1 MLDLLCRKSSSGDLD
16 VNLAMRH
23 LASHEWGRARMTL
36 ERALAKGR
44 LSEPEQA
51 RSIEPQPPPP
61 QHPRHVRTRGR

>member
-44 LSEPEQA
+44 LSEPERA
-51 RSIEPQPPPP
+51 RVLLQE
-61 QHPRHVRTRGR
+61 VRDRLGLRGAEEL

>member
-1 MLDLLCRKSSSGDLD
+1 MLDLLCRKSNCGDLE

-44 LSEPEQA
+44 LSEPETA
-51 RSIEPQPPPP
+51 RTLLQEVCD
-61 QHPRHVRTRGR
+61 RLGVMGAKKL

>member
-16 VNLAMRH
+16 VNLARRH
-23 LASHEWGRARMTL
+23 LASHEWGWARMTL

-51 RSIEPQPPPP
+51 RILLQE
-61 QHPRHVRTRGR
+61 VRDRLGVRGAKKQ

>member
-16 VNLAMRH
+16 VNLAMRQ

-44 LSEPEQA
+44 LSEPETVSTLLQEVCD
-51 RSIEPQPPPP
+51 RLG
-61 QHPRHVRTRGR
+61 VRGAKEL

>member
-1 MLDLLCRKSSSGDLD
+1 MLDLLCRKSSNGDLD
-16 VNLAMRH
+16 VNLARRH

-51 RSIEPQPPPP
+51 RILLQE
-61 QHPRHVRTRGR
+61 VRDRLGVRGAKKQ

>member
-44 LSEPEQA
+44 LSEPEQ
-51 RSIEPQPPPP
+51 
-61 QHPRHVRTRGR
+61 VRILLQEVRDRLGVGGVEKL

>member
-1 MLDLLCRKSSSGDLD
+1 MLDLLSRKSSSGDLD

-44 LSEPEQA
+44 LSEPETVSTLLQEVCN
-51 RSIEPQPPPP
+51 RLG
-61 QHPRHVRTRGR
+61 VRCSKKL